1 MRRVWEGK
9 EEGYRGYGYVPAT
22 KTHEWS
28 SGVGNGKRK
37 YLLGEGRYMALG
49 DNSYN
54 SSDSRMWGSVPE
66 PNLVG
71 PALMVY
77 WPFEHWGKIP

>member
-1 MRRVWEGK
+1 
-9 EEGYRGYGYVPAT
+9 
-22 KTHEWS
+22 
-28 SGVGNGKRK
+28 
-37 YLLGEGRYMALG
+37 MALG

-66 PNLVG
+66 SNLVG

-77 WPFEHWGKIP
+77 WPFEHWGNIP

>member
-1 MRRVWEGK
+1 MRRVWKGSGN
-9 EEGYRGYGYVPAT
+9 GYRGYGYVPAT
-22 KTHEWS
+22 KTDEWS
-28 SGVGNGKRK
+28 SGVGNGKRM
-37 YLLGEGRYMALG
+37 YSLADGRYMALG

-77 WPFEHWGKIP
+77 WPFEHWGRIP